1 VAHSSRATL
10 VGRTLQDKY
19 RIDRVVGEGG
29 FGVVYAGRHL
39 TLDIAV
45 AVKAL
50 LFQRDQ
56 SREQRAMLLS
66 RFSDEAQIL
75 ARLRH
80 PNIVSV
86 LDFGIVEDD
95 ALGAIPWLV
104 LEWCE
109 GETLDAELRRRRTAS
124 PRPTPR
130 SIDEAWSLMRPII
143 DAIAYGHALG
153 VAHRDLKPS
162 NVMLVPCRTGV
173 SPRVVDFGIAK
184 RLEDNT
190 DSGSGETLTNSGA
203 AMFTPGYAAPEQ
215 VAMVR
220 TGPWTDVHALGL
232 IFTEMLTDQK
242 PYPRQTGL
250 VAAVDPQRPTPAQFG
265 RDVGALEAVL
275 AKAVALRPGERH
287 PDAEA
292 FLDELDGLLGTRRAQ
307 VLRPAALGDAHG
319 TPLPEAPS
327 APDEMSRTGPGTLQ
341 ASTSETSPRRPRSG
355 RQWLVIG
362 ALAAAAIAGAIA
374 VIALGS
380 RPPADTKSALGAEPV
395 VNEQA
400 RTTSIM
406 PTPPA
411 AATSAVAQPSASTT
425 TNAAESAPARPP
437 ARPKAAKPTRP
448 PATASPPPATARPRP
463 ALY

>member
-1 VAHSSRATL
+1 VSHSSRATL

-39 TLDIAV
+39 TLDVPV

-50 LFQRDQ
+50 LFHRDQ

-66 RFSDEAQIL
+66 RFSAEAQIL

-86 LDFGIVEDD
+86 LDFGVVDD
-95 ALGAIPWLV
+95 AAANAIPWLV

-109 GETLDAELRRRRTAS
+109 GETLDAELRRRRNGS
-124 PRPTPR
+124 PRPSPR
-130 SIDEAWSLMRPII
+130 PVDEVWSIMRPII

-232 IFTEMLTDQK
+232 IFTELLTDQK
-242 PYPRQTGL
+242 PYPRQTGM
-250 VAAVDPQRPTPAQFG
+250 VAAVDPERPTPARFG

-275 AKAVALRPGERH
+275 ARAVALRPNERY

-292 FLDELDGLLGTRRAQ
+292 LLDALDAVLGTSRAQ
-307 VLRPAALGDAHG
+307 VARPALGNRGPLAEPAPALASE
-319 TPLPEAPS
+319 EAF
-327 APDEMSRTGPGTLQ
+327 RTGAGTLQ
-341 ASTSETSPRRPRSG
+341 ASTSETSRRRPRSG
-355 RQWLVIG
+355 RHWLAYAGV
-362 ALAAAAIAGAIA
+362 AITAIA
-374 VIALGS
+374 VAVAVFAFGTRKPNGISRELG
-380 RPPADTKSALGAEPV
+380 TEPV
-395 VNEQA
+395 VIEPTAAPPLDPAASENAAPE
-400 RTTSIM
+400 
-406 PTPPA
+406 PTPSA
-411 AATSAVAQPSASTT
+411 AASADKPTPARPAIRPRVTK
-425 TNAAESAPARPP
+425 PARPP
-437 ARPKAAKPTRP
+437 TTTSP
-448 PATASPPPATARPRP
+448 PATGRPPPA
-463 ALY
+463 LY